1 MSGKKA
7 TTFIFVV
14 LFIAAVCLFSNY
26 ILTETYHECQGFDCS
41 VCSII
46 QTAKEITG
54 ATKKTGCFISLFLP
68 ALSACLSAVTCFLS
82 KFFALTPVTLYDR
95 LTI

>member
-1 MSGKKA
+1 MNAKKA

-41 VCSII
+41 VCSTI

-54 ATKKTGCFISLFLP
+54 ATKKASCYLSLFLP
-68 ALSACLSAVTCFLS
+68 ALLACLSAATCFIR
-82 KFFALTPVTLYDR
+82 KFFTLTPVTLYDR

>member
-1 MSGKKA
+1 MNGKKA

-14 LFIAAVCLFSNY
+14 LFIAAVCLFSDY

-41 VCSII
+41 VCSAI

-68 ALSACLSAVTCFLS
+68 ALLSCLSSVICFIS
-82 KFFALTPVTLYDR
+82 KLFTITPVTLYDR